1 MLKIF
6 IQGLK
11 NGEYPIEAQCEARAV
26 MTDYEEFIDN
36 ITVKGS
42 MKILG
47 NRYTLDFTAE
57 CDAKLTCD
65 ISLNEYIEKVSC
77 NIKLSYLADEELF
90 RFGQGS
96 DIANAEARILHPD
109 DKFLDITEEVREELA
124 VNLPMKR
131 ISPEYRDKSLVELY
145 PDIVVEKNTAPIEDD
160 RWKDL
165 KKIRFN

>member
-11 NGEYPIEAQCEARAV
+11 NGEYPIEAECEAKAV
-26 MTDYEEFIDN
+26 MTDYDEFIDN
-36 ITVKGS
+36 IKLTGS

-47 NRYTLDFTAE
+47 NRYALNIKAE
-57 CDAKLTCD
+57 CNAKLVCD
-65 ISLNEYIEKVSC
+65 ISLNEYIE
-77 NIKLSYLADEELF
+77 NITCEIRLSYLADEELF
-90 RFGQGS
+90 RYGQGS
-96 DIANAEARILHPD
+96 DIANAEARLLHPD
-109 DKFLDITEEVREELA
+109 DKFIDVTEEVREELV

-131 ISPEYRDKSLVELY
+131 ISPEYRDKSLAELY
-145 PDIVVEKNTAPIEDD
+145 PDLAGGNNQAPLEDD